1 MFSKLILTIQGFMT
15 DCPDGKMDRA
25 KMKEMF
31 SSLAP
36 AVSSSGVQV
45 LDIKKY
51 S

>member
-1 MFSKLILTIQGFMT
+1 MS

-36 AVSSSGVQV
+36 AVSNLESTSPGGNLQV
-45 LDIKKY
+45 
-51 S
+51 